1 MTKPKPKNFYVVEFT
16 ACRLRCGDTGFWTH
30 ASTNLDALKKFV
42 KSISL
47 SLESPILKIKIQLFQ
62 TVPANKDPTF
72 YQWSASC
79 NIDLIENSDD
89 YISRDHS
96 HFLLRQ
102 INEDLKIVD
111 FENDN
116 MDKKIREKIKDR
128 LENSFKELWAHF
140 DKNLKGIYG

>member
-1 MTKPKPKNFYVVEFT
+1 MTNPKRKNFYVLELT
-16 ACRLRCGDTGFWTH
+16 ACRLSCGDTGCWTH
-30 ASTNLDALKKFV
+30 ASSNLDALKKFV
-42 KSISL
+42 KAISF
-47 SLESPILKIKIQLFQ
+47 SLESPILKLKINLFQ

-79 NIDLIENSDD
+79 TINLIDNSDD
-89 YISRDHS
+89 YKHNNS
-96 HFLLRQ
+96 HFLLKQ
-102 INEDLKIVD
+102 INEDLEIVD

-116 MDKKIREKIKDR
+116 MDKEIREKIKDR